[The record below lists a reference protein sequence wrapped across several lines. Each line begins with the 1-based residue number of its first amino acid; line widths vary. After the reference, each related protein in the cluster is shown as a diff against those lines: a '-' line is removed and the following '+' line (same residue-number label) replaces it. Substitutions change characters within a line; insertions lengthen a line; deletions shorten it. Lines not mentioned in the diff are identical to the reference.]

1 MAQRARGAV
10 LMLLLAAMCSP
21 ASMQQP
27 GVPHVPLAHTRE
39 DGARVCP
46 EAEGAC
52 QQPPVAAP
60 SPAEALAAMM
70 QEIEAHVVASQRA
83 QQLGEVSGLCACA
96 SFFASVRDRPQ

>member
-1 MAQRARGAV
+1 MAQRARGAA
-10 LMLLLAAMCSP
+10 LMLLLAATWSP

-27 GVPHVPLAHTRE
+27 GVPHAPPAHTRE

-52 QQPPVAAP
+52 RQPPVAAP

-70 QEIEAHVVASQRA
+70 PEVEAHVVASQRA

-96 SFFASVRDRPQ
+96 SFCASVS